1 MSIKRSGCVALM
13 LVSLVLSSG
22 INAAEL
28 RGRFA
33 NGSGATVRVSCSG
46 GGGGAATVND
56 AGNYTVRGLPAG
68 RNCNFVVSRDG
79 ASSVSIAFSTAQSI
93 TVYSGS
99 LTAYGNRIVVVQQ

>member
-1 MSIKRSGCVALM
+1 MSIKRIGCVVLM
-13 LVSLVLSSG
+13 LVSLVLSSS

-33 NGSGATVRVSCSG
+33 NGSGATVRVNCSG
-46 GGGGAATVND
+46 GGGGAATIND

-68 RNCNFVVSRDG
+68 RNCNFVVSRGG

-99 LTAYGNRIVVVQQ
+99 LTEYGNRIVVVHQ